1 MPRAMLLVTTLLVL
15 AVQCVN
21 SQELGEMYN
30 VTIQQGI
37 PETLKYTID
46 AKNGTLKVSL
56 GGSILVTITS
66 IDNFVIT
73 LSTYCVPSRY
83 DNIHLYYL

>member
-1 MPRAMLLVTTLLVL
+1 MFCTSIVAMPRAMLLVTTLLVL

-37 PETLKYTID
+37 PATLKYTVD
-46 AKNGTLKVSL
+46 TRNGTLKVSL

-66 IDNFVIT
+66 IDNFVT
-73 LSTYCVPSRY
+73 LP
-83 DNIHLYYL
+83 